1 MIEVSP
7 DVPPHVPPDVP
18 SDVQPDVQPVLL
30 SGGSGTRLWPL
41 SREAYP
47 KQFLP
52 LVGDDT
58 MLQATWRRVAALC
71 LRAPLVVA
79 NEEHRFLVAE
89 QLRVIGAPTPRI
101 VLEPVGRNT
110 APAIAAAA
118 LIARLDGGDP
128 LLLVLPSDHVVRD
141 DAAFRAAVIAAAPA
155 ADTGALV
162 TFGIVPQAPETGFG
176 YIQADAGEG
185 VRKVLRFVEKP
196 DAATAQRYL
205 DDGGYYWNSGMFLFR
220 ASRYLEEL
228 GKYRPDILAAARA
241 ACAHLD
247 RDGQLHDIEFL
258 RLDREAFAASPSESI
273 DYAVMENTDAAM
285 VLPVDIGWNDVGSWS
300 ALWEVSEQDADGN
313 AHHGDVIAVDTRNSY
328 AYARRLVALVG
339 VDDLIVVETDDAIL
353 VAAKDKVQ
361 QVKEVVARLKAEQR
375 SQAALH
381 REVNRPWG
389 SYDSVDVGDGFQVKR
404 IKVKPGATLSLQSH
418 ERRAEHWIVVRGTAR
433 VTRNNDVF
441 ELFANQSTY
450 IPIGAK
456 HRLENPGDDML
467 ELIEVQSGDYLGED
481 DIVRYED
488 VYGRG

>member
-1 MIEVSP
+1 MR
-7 DVPPHVPPDVP
+7 
-18 SDVQPDVQPVLL
+18 QLQPVLL

-52 LVGDDT
+52 LVGDET
-58 MLQATWRRVAALC
+58 MLQATWRRVSALTAA
-71 LRAPLVVA
+71 APLVVA

-89 QLRVIGAPTPRI
+89 QLRVVGAPKPRI

-118 LIARLDGGDP
+118 LIAQGEGGDP

-141 DAAFRAAVIAAAPA
+141 AAAFHAAVAAAVA
-155 ADTGALV
+155 AAEQGALI
-162 TFGIVPQAPETGFG
+162 TFGIVPQGPETGFG
-176 YIQADAGEG
+176 YIQAASGDG
-185 VRKVLRFVEKP
+185 VRQVLRFVEKP

-228 GKYRPDILAAARA
+228 DKYRPDILAAARA
-241 ACAHLD
+241 ACAHVDADVL
-247 RDGQLHDIEFL
+247 QNSEFL

-273 DYAVMENTDAAM
+273 DYAVMEKTDAAM

-300 ALWEVSEQDADGN
+300 ALWEVSEQDSDGN
-313 AHHGDVIAVDTRNSY
+313 AHHGDVIAIDTRDSY

-339 VDDLIVVETDDAIL
+339 VDDLIVVETDDAVL

-361 QVKEVVARLKAEQR
+361 EVKQVVARLKAEQR

-381 REVNRPWG
+381 REVHRPWG

-404 IKVKPGATLSLQSH
+404 IKVKPGASLSLQSH
-418 ERRAEHWIVVRGTAR
+418 NRRAEHWIVVRGTAR